1 MSAADQHETLHSWFL
16 AVVRD
21 QPDAVAVDYD
31 GGTLTYRE
39 LADAATA
46 LAGWIGSATEAE
58 RLGLVAHRD
67 PRTYC
72 LYLAMLM
79 AGRVVVPLSV
89 QAPTTRLLDI
99 IRSAGVHGVLT
110 AGAPEPLTHALVQAG
125 IMVHSAPERPSGATV
140 SGAPSAD
147 QTAYILHTSGSTG
160 TPKGVAIRHR
170 QVLTFLGYAIDR
182 YEIGP
187 GSRLSANFNLTFDL
201 SLFDYF
207 GAICSGGTMVL
218 PRGRETLLPATYARQ
233 RGLTH
238 WYSVPSVISS
248 SRNLGVL
255 EPGSLSGLRWSLFC
269 GEPLRLDLASAWRV
283 AAPNSVVENVY
294 GPTETTL
301 TCSQYRLPPSTDDWP
316 QTSNGTV
323 PIGQVYPHMQWRIR
337 QPDGELLVR
346 GPQRFHGYTDPEQT
360 VGRFVDDDDRPVQ
373 AASGAPPASAW
384 YRTGDRVSV
393 EGSALVYLGRLDR
406 QVKVR
411 GHRVELV
418 EIEHVLR
425 QGVPAVKDVAAVVLG
440 KDESATIGLAAV
452 GSPAEEPALLR
463 AARERLPVY
472 MVPSAIVWLESLPLG
487 PTGKVDH
494 TAIVNH
500 IHDR

>member
-1 MSAADQHETLHSWFL
+1 MSTADQHETLHDWFL
-16 AVVRD
+16 AVAQD
-21 QPDAVAVDYD
+21 QPDAVAIDYD
-31 GGTLTYRE
+31 GGTLSYRE

-46 LAGWIGSATEAE
+46 LAGWLHTVTPAE

-72 LYLAMLM
+72 LYLAILL

-89 QAPTTRLLDI
+89 QSPTTRLLDI
-99 IRSAGVHGVLT
+99 IEAAGVNTVLT
-110 AGAPEPLTHALVQAG
+110 TDGSEPLVRSLARTGTVIHT
-125 IMVHSAPERPSGATV
+125 APRQPSGAAARV
-140 SGAPSAD
+140 VPSVD
-147 QTAYILHTSGSTG
+147 QPAYILHTSGSTG
-160 TPKGVAIRHR
+160 TPKGVTIRHR
-170 QVLTFLGYAIDR
+170 QVLTFLGYAIDHC
-182 YEIGP
+182 ELGP

-218 PRGRETLLPATYARQ
+218 PRGRETLLPATYVAQ

-248 SRNLGVL
+248 SRNLGIL
-255 EPGSLSGLRWSLFC
+255 EPGCLPGLRWSQFC
-269 GEPLRLDLASAWRV
+269 GEPLRLDLARAWRL

-301 TCSQYRLPPSTDDWP
+301 TCSQYRLSAEVDDWP

-323 PIGQVYPHMQWRIR
+323 PIGEVYPHMQWRIR
-337 QPDGELLVR
+337 QPDSELLVR
-346 GPQRFHGYTDPEQT
+346 GPQRFNGYVDPAQT
-360 VGRFVDDDDRPVQ
+360 TGRFVDDDDQQVQ
-373 AASGAPPASAW
+373 MAGGVMPPSAW
-384 YRTGDRVSV
+384 YRTGDRVSI
-393 EGSALVYLGRLDR
+393 EGEALIYRGRLDR

-425 QGVPAVKDVAAVVLG
+425 QAVPTVKDVAAVVLG

-452 GSPAEEPALLR
+452 GPSDEEPELLR
-463 AARERLPVY
+463 AAADRLPVY
-472 MVPSAIVWLESLPLG
+472 MVPSAIIWLESLPLG

-494 TAIVNH
+494 VAIVNR
-500 IHDR
+500 INDR